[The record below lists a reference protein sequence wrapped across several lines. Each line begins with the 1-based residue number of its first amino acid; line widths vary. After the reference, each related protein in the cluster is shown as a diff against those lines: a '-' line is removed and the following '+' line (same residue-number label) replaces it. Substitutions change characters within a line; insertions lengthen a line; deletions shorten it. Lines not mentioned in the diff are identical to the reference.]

1 VRQELRKLARHVER
15 ASEEI
20 PSRHA
25 LSCADYTSVIA
36 TSDIHSDFPKML
48 QLMVAAR
55 LIELPASLDAYDDRY
70 DVRLITE
77 TVWLPTRT
85 LFVICGDLVDGLRPS
100 RPSRP
105 SGPARPSGPSASS
118 TGDVGDEH
126 GSFELRLHCFL
137 FNMRLRAAEKGS
149 AVRFTIGNHDLHTVI
164 RNDGLL
170 GAYVSPSALA
180 FFGDMDVRSATL
192 RPFYACSPYLILS
205 MDSHASGVPEVVF
218 VHGGLRDE
226 QRSLFDE
233 AVRTQRR
240 VDAARASERLRV
252 ISDDFDASTER
263 RHVTWQREYA
273 YEQRCRHNADM
284 RERGCEL
291 IVVGHCHTRMEQLR
305 PLAAAQCAGEHGC
318 LLVACADE
326 LARRESPLIA
336 LVDTALSACFH
347 ESAEQARARPT
358 QMLLLTKR
366 DGVRDDVR
374 NGARDAR
381 DARARTTT
389 FDVGRIYVGPTSALF

>member
-1 VRQELRKLARHVER
+1 
-15 ASEEI
+15 
-20 PSRHA
+20 
-25 LSCADYTSVIA
+25 VIA
-36 TSDIHSDFPKML
+36 TSDIHADFPKML

-55 LIELPASLDAYDDRY
+55 LIELPASLDPYDDRY

-77 TVWLPTRT
+77 TAWLPTRT

-100 RPSRP
+100 RASRSSRP
-105 SGPARPSGPSASS
+105 SQPSGHSASG
-118 TGDVGDEH
+118 TGDVNDEH

-164 RNDGLL
+164 RNDGAL
-170 GAYVSPSALA
+170 GAYVSPRALA

-192 RPFYACSPYLILS
+192 RPFYACSPYLVLS
-205 MDSHASGVPEVVF
+205 MQSHANGAGVPEVVF

-233 AVRTQRR
+233 VVRTQRR
-240 VDAARASERLRV
+240 VDAAHASERLRV

-366 DGVRDDVR
+366 GGARDGVRDGVR
-374 NGARDAR
+374 DARDAR

-389 FDVGRIYVGPTSALF
+389 FDVGRIYVGPTAALF

>member
-1 VRQELRKLARHVER
+1 
-15 ASEEI
+15 
-20 PSRHA
+20 
-25 LSCADYTSVIA
+25 
-36 TSDIHSDFPKML
+36 
-48 QLMVAAR
+48 
-55 LIELPASLDAYDDRY
+55 
-70 DVRLITE
+70 
-77 TVWLPTRT
+77 
-85 LFVICGDLVDGLRPS
+85 
-100 RPSRP
+100 
-105 SGPARPSGPSASS
+105 
-118 TGDVGDEH
+118 
-126 GSFELRLHCFL
+126 
-137 FNMRLRAAEKGS
+137 MRLRAAEKGS

-233 AVRTQRR
+233 VVRTQRR

-366 DGVRDDVR
+366 GGARDGV
-374 NGARDAR
+374 RDAR